1 MSAYSENKTS
11 FKDVDTLI
19 EALVAC
25 GYPKEAIEV
34 HKTPQHLY
42 GYHGDRRADTADII
56 IRRENVNR
64 YMSGGASNDIGF
76 KKSADGTYNAIIS
89 EYDSGKHNAQWMAK
103 LKTSYAENGIMKT
116 AGKQG
121 LRFAGRKIVNGKVQL
136 QFITA

>member
-34 HKTPQHLY
+34 HEKAVNLY
-42 GYHGDRRADTADII
+42 GYHGDMRKDTAEIVIRRA
-56 IRRENVNR
+56 NVNK

-76 KKSADGTYNAIIS
+76 KKSADGTYAAIIS
-89 EYDSGKHNAQWMAK
+89 EYDSGKHNARWMAQV
-103 LKTSYAENGIMKT
+103 KTSYTENGIMKT
-116 AGKQG
+116 ANKQG
-121 LRFAGRKIVNGKVQL
+121 LRFAGRKLVNGKVQL
-136 QFITA
+136 QFLQA